1 MKPFR
6 EISMHAANLVRVR
19 PLALRTGL
27 IAVVGALWLFA
38 APAPA
43 ADPPAKGGNAA
54 TIKITQDPPS
64 VQIEAHTSD
73 DVTAKDA
80 KDGKDGKDPKD
91 AEGKRGKRSH
101 GFITF
106 DSDDEFEALNNVK
119 KTAPWMIGAV
129 FLIVGAL
136 FLTPI
141 ILLIGIVWYK
151 LRKTRMQNDA
161 LLKLAERGV
170 IPPAQVIEAVSTGV
184 MPAAPTGAAAVGAG
198 TPGIA
203 GIAGAGDTASIITA
217 ATAYEQA
224 VQTRRRAVWS
234 DLRKGV
240 LLSAVGLSIVVY
252 SATANGSPNWLGL
265 ALLFVGIGYLALWW
279 LEDRQLAQRAASESP
294 NQKG

>member
-1 MKPFR
+1 
-6 EISMHAANLVRVR
+6 MHAANLVRVR
-19 PLALRTGL
+19 PLAMRTSL
-27 IAVVGALWLFA
+27 IAALGALWLFA
-38 APAPA
+38 SPAPA
-43 ADPPAKGGNAA
+43 ADPPAKEGNAA

-64 VQIEAHTSD
+64 VQIETHASD
-73 DVTAKDA
+73 DVTTKDA
-80 KDGKDGKDPKD
+80 KDGKDSKD

-106 DSDDEFEALNNVK
+106 DNDQEFEAFNNVK
-119 KTAPWMIGAV
+119 KTPPWLIGIV
-129 FLIVGAL
+129 FLFVSTL

-151 LRKTRMQNDA
+151 LRKTRMQNEA

-170 IPPAQVIEAVSTGV
+170 IPPAQVIEAVSSGV
-184 MPAAPTGAAAVGAG
+184 MPAATTMEAGVGAS
-198 TPGIA
+198 PSGIA
-203 GIAGAGDTASIITA
+203 GIAGAGAASIISA

-240 LLSAVGLSIVVY
+240 LMSAVGLSIVVY
-252 SATANGSPNWLGL
+252 SAVASGSPNWLGL

-279 LEDRQLAQRAASESP
+279 LEDRQLAQRASSDLP

>member
-1 MKPFR
+1 
-6 EISMHAANLVRVR
+6 MHAANLVRVR
-19 PLALRTGL
+19 PLAMRTSL
-27 IAVVGALWLFA
+27 IAALGALWLFA
-38 APAPA
+38 SPAPA
-43 ADPPAKGGNAA
+43 ADPPAKEGNAA

-64 VQIEAHTSD
+64 VQIETHASD
-73 DVTAKDA
+73 DVTTKDA
-80 KDGKDGKDPKD
+80 KDGKDSKD

-106 DSDDEFEALNNVK
+106 DNDQEFEAFNNVK
-119 KTAPWMIGAV
+119 KTPPWLIGIV
-129 FLIVGAL
+129 FLFVSTL

-151 LRKTRMQNDA
+151 LRKTRMQNEA

-170 IPPAQVIEAVSTGV
+170 IPPAQVIEAVSSGV
-184 MPAAPTGAAAVGAG
+184 MPAAPTMEAGFGAS
-198 TPGIA
+198 PSGIA
-203 GIAGAGDTASIITA
+203 GIAGAGAASIISA

-240 LLSAVGLSIVVY
+240 LMSAVGLSIVVY
-252 SATANGSPNWLGL
+252 SAVASGSPNWLGL

-279 LEDRQLAQRAASESP
+279 LEDRQLAQRASSDLP